1 MSDLKALTSEKGKY
15 HIGGLDDDRSVPE
28 SPSKN
33 AFFSSW
39 MRRLGGAN
47 RRRGSV
53 GFTDQG
59 DQGDP
64 PNRFDDESNSGH
76 GSPRDGWA
84 LSFSRKRNESYS
96 ELTGLTPGEDCDTYF
111 YKNKFNRTDSE
122 ANMRDAVQSSV
133 SATTDG
139 MLKMDGPRETVT
151 PNPNLASLGL
161 QTLEEGKMLDTRTA
175 GSSEKSSPRKHET
188 DPGSSIFLID
198 FEEIESDTGKKILKP
213 TGRKFSASLLQS
225 KFAQSWFFKNAEAG
239 DDGDSLVEA
248 EPKQKQKE
256 SKGERRKISEASE
269 DYEENGK
276 EDKKPLL
283 SRIKSAVEKNSSKH
297 REMNLWQPQGT

>member
-15 HIGGLDDDRSVPE
+15 HVGGLDDERSVPE

-39 MRRLGGAN
+39 MRRLGGAT

-53 GFTDQG
+53 GFNDQA
-59 DQGDP
+59 DDP
-64 PNRFDDESNSGH
+64 PNRFDEDSNSGT

-84 LSFSRKRNESYS
+84 LTFSRKRNESYS
-96 ELTGLTPGEDCDTYF
+96 ELTGMTPGEDCDTYF

-122 ANMRDAVQSSV
+122 ANMRDAVQSTGV
-133 SATTDG
+133 VPPDG
-139 MLKMDGPRETVT
+139 SELKMEIPPT

-175 GSSEKSSPRKHET
+175 GSTSSGKSSPSKHET

-198 FEEIESDTGKKILKP
+198 FEEIESDSGKKILKP
-213 TGRKFSASLLQS
+213 TGRKFSASILQS
-225 KFAQSWFFKNAEAG
+225 KFAQSWFFKNADAG
-239 DDGDSLVEA
+239 DDGDSLVEP
-248 EPKQKQKE
+248 ETKKE
-256 SKGERRKISEASE
+256 SKEERRKISEAGV
-269 DYEENGK
+269 DYEENRRD
-276 EDKKPLL
+276 DKKPLL

-297 REMNLWQPQGT
+297 REMNVWLPQGT